1 MWKFEHKLSIQLLT
15 HLVEQ
20 DNGKKNH
27 PILLKLLK
35 KHGHIQ
41 KIQYLPQILN
51 LQQKLVSFFQYKDLQ
66 KWREVSIEEFRKSLD
81 EDEAPAFSEHVRILL
96 KIWDYLQES
105 HERIPDNLE
114 HRTTEN
120 LNILDLLPSD
130 QSITRWITEF
140 LIKTQNDCISS
151 AETQGNG
158 EIKTEEMKPFHV
170 IICNPEEDFL
180 QIAISNTDYAFNDD
194 GTQSTNYNFKTL
206 ENLLVK
212 RFITDKPCINLTT
225 MPSFDLNPMKGVH
238 FFFNNSKDNLE
249 PLNTDNKNYIMN
261 EFKNLD
267 EISEA
272 LSTLKITIGFLE
284 LSFGDPDM
292 LLVDYMKKELR
303 MEDGARRLSLP
314 VLQSSR
320 VKHIQSLWEV
330 LSARRSMILVQMKQ
344 NPFYMIDE
352 QFHIRLTETDMNELA
367 SQLSRFRNIDLFITE
382 LHDMIMNMEMN
393 EIKPVWTIMETF
405 TGFLER
411 KEMHDECIKRLL
423 NPLRELGDLKM
434 ENIIAL
440 WKLVVER
447 RTA

>member
-1 MWKFEHKLSIQLLT
+1 MWKFEQKLSIQLVT

-20 DNGKKNH
+20 DNGKENY
-27 PILLKLLK
+27 PVLLKLLR

-81 EDEAPAFSEHVRILL
+81 EDEAPVFLEHVRILL

-105 HERIPDNLE
+105 HERIPNLK
-114 HRTTEN
+114 HRNTKN
-120 LNILDLLPSD
+120 LNIIDLLPSD
-130 QSITRWITEF
+130 QSITHWILEF

-151 AETQGNG
+151 AQTQGNG
-158 EIKTEEMKPFHV
+158 EIKTEEIKPFHL

-180 QIAISNTDYAFNDD
+180 QIAISNTDYAFNED
-194 GTQSTNYNFKTL
+194 GTQNTNYNFKTL

-212 RFITDKPCINLTT
+212 RFIVDKPCINLTT
-225 MPSFDLNPMKGVH
+225 IPSFDLNPVKGMH
-238 FFFNNSKDNLE
+238 LFFQNSKDNLE

-272 LSTLKITIGFLE
+272 LSTLKIAIGFLE

-292 LLVDYMKKELR
+292 PLVDYMKKELR

-330 LSARRSMILVQMKQ
+330 LSTRRSTILVKMKQ
-344 NPFYMIDE
+344 NPFYMMDK
-352 QFHIRLTETDMNELA
+352 QFHNRFTEKDMNELA
-367 SQLSRFRNIDLFITE
+367 SQLSTFRNIDLFITE

-393 EIKPVWTIMETF
+393 EMKPDWNIMETF
-405 TGFLER
+405 TAFLER
-411 KEMHDECIKRLL
+411 KEMDDECIENLL

-434 ENIIAL
+434 GNIIAL

>member
-1 MWKFEHKLSIQLLT
+1 MFI
-15 HLVEQ
+15 
-20 DNGKKNH
+20 
-27 PILLKLLK
+27 
-35 KHGHIQ
+35 
-41 KIQYLPQILN
+41 
-51 LQQKLVSFFQYKDLQ
+51 FQ
-66 KWREVSIEEFRKSLD
+66 
-81 EDEAPAFSEHVRILL
+81 
-96 KIWDYLQES
+96 
-105 HERIPDNLE
+105 
-114 HRTTEN
+114 
-120 LNILDLLPSD
+120 
-130 QSITRWITEF
+130 
-140 LIKTQNDCISS
+140 
-151 AETQGNG
+151 
-158 EIKTEEMKPFHV
+158 
-170 IICNPEEDFL
+170 
-180 QIAISNTDYAFNDD
+180 
-194 GTQSTNYNFKTL
+194 
-206 ENLLVK
+206 
-212 RFITDKPCINLTT
+212 T
-225 MPSFDLNPMKGVH
+225 MPSFDLNPVKGMH

-352 QFHIRLTETDMNELA
+352 QFHIRLTEKDMDELA

-405 TGFLER
+405 TAFLER
-411 KEMHDECIKRLL
+411 KEMDDECIKRLL

-434 ENIIAL
+434 ENILAL